1 MRKFNWRIFPV
12 LLATLSV
19 VAAGGGAQ
27 QARGAEPPG
36 GTRRGSSLGT
46 ISGAVLDR
54 AGNPVAGALVK
65 ILRDGFNEVV
75 KETRERPTAPRCA
88 VTPAGIDPRLEK
100 DSPKTFV
107 RTSRPR
113 PNRST
118 AST

>member
-12 LLATLSV
+12 LLAALSV

-27 QARGAEPPG
+27 RARGAEPPG
-36 GTRRGSSLGT
+36 GERRGSLGT

-75 KETRERPTAPRCA
+75 KETKSA
-88 VTPAGIDPRLEK
+88 
-100 DSPKTFV
+100 
-107 RTSRPR
+107 
-113 PNRST
+113 
-118 AST
+118 